1 MIKTIK
7 KSYINHLN
15 CLINFR
21 FQNKNGNQNINWNT
35 PLKIGELTLKNR
47 IVLAAMTRRRTTQD
61 DIPTKV
67 MA

>member
-1 MIKTIK
+1 MIKNIK
-7 KSYINHLN
+7 KPYINYLN